1 MVLTITMC
9 ICGGTLY
16 GVAQS
21 INIEKRTLAVY
32 RNRAK
37 NLQKNKIICNLTQ
50 LSSQPQH
57 TRKVTCKPKCM

>member
-21 INIEKRTLAVY
+21 INIEKELWLCTGIE
-32 RNRAK
+32 
-37 NLQKNKIICNLTQ
+37 QKICKRIKSYAT
-50 LSSQPQH
+50 
-57 TRKVTCKPKCM
+57 